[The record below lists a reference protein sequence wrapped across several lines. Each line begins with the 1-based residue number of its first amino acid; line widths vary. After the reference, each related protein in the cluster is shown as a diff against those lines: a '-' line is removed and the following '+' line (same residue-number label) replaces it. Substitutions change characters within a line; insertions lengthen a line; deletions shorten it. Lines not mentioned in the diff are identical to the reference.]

1 MKPILVT
8 GATGTTGAEVVRQL
22 AARGV
27 PVRALVRDPAKAGAL
42 AALPGVTLVQ
52 ADLAK
57 PETLAAALDGVE
69 RAYLVTS
76 PDPAQVALHSA
87 FFKAAKA
94 AGVKHIVRHSGLG
107 ADVNSPI
114 SLGRWHGESERELEA
129 SGIAWTH
136 LQPHLFMQFFHN
148 HAASIRDQG
157 VFYAPL
163 ADAAVSMVDVRDIAA
178 AAVVA
183 LTEPGHEG
191 QRYAITGPAAV
202 SFAEAAAT
210 LSAALGKP
218 VQYVAV
224 TPDQA
229 REAMLGGG
237 MPEWLATDLANM
249 FGFFATGQA
258 AFVSPAVEHLTGK
271 PGHSF
276 ADFVRDNL
284 VAFR

>member
-8 GATGTTGAEVVRQL
+8 GATGATGSEVVRQL

-27 PVRALVRDPAKAGAL
+27 PVRALVRDPAKAGAI
-42 AALPGVTLVQ
+42 AALPGVTLVK
-52 ADLAK
+52 ADLAD
-57 PETLAAALDGVE
+57 PQSLAAALVGIE

-76 PDPAQVALHSA
+76 PDPAQVALHSN

-107 ADVNSPI
+107 ADVGSAIN
-114 SLGRWHGESERELEA
+114 LGRWHGESERELEA

-148 HAASIRDQG
+148 HAASIREQG

-163 ADAAVSMVDVRDIAA
+163 GDAAVSMVDLRDIAA

-191 QRYAITGPAAV
+191 RRYAITGPAAV

-218 VQYVAV
+218 VQYIAV

-229 REAMLGGG
+229 REAMLGSG
-237 MPEWLATDLANM
+237 MPAWLASDLANM
-249 FGFFATGQA
+249 FGYFATGQA
-258 AFVSPAVEHLTGK
+258 AFVSPAVAQLTGT
-271 PGHSF
+271 PGRSF

-284 VAFR
+284 AAFR